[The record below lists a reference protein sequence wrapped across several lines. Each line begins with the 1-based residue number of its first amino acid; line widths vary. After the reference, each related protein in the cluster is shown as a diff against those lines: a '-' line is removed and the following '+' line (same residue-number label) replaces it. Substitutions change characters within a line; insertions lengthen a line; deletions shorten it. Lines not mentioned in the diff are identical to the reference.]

1 MDNISEIPFSLSAR
15 LVRFEDR
22 FAVLSHE
29 ALGEFRWPIKNLPE
43 NLKIGDSV
51 TLKIATPK
59 IEEEEKYGRM
69 RKLLEELIN

>member
-1 MDNISEIPFSLSAR
+1 MNLPEAPFSLSVR

-29 ALGEFRWPIKNLPE
+29 SLGEFRWPVKNLPD

-51 TLKIATPK
+51 TLKIATPSG
-59 IEEEEKYGRM
+59 EEEEKYVRM
-69 RKLLEELIN
+69 RRLLEELIN